1 MGRCRGSGRR
11 SRSSVRGGGRRR
23 GRGSTFSNLRARLRR
38 VRCRSESAAGN
49 TKTHMPATKV
59 LASLGLLAATTNAL
73 DNGQGLTPQMGYSS
87 WNDCASAVT
96 EEHIKATASYMISS
110 GLAVR
115 ATIGSSQSQGS
126 CRGLAVLVWSDACG
140 GYAVAVVVRPRF
152 D

>member
-1 MGRCRGSGRR
+1 MWPGC
-11 SRSSVRGGGRRR
+11 
-23 GRGSTFSNLRARLRR
+23 
-38 VRCRSESAAGN
+38 CSESAAGN

-140 GYAVAVVVRPRF
+140 GCAVAVVVRPRF

>member
-1 MGRCRGSGRR
+1 
-11 SRSSVRGGGRRR
+11 
-23 GRGSTFSNLRARLRR
+23 
-38 VRCRSESAAGN
+38 
-49 TKTHMPATKV
+49 MPATKV
-59 LASLGLLAATTNAL
+59 LASLGLLAATANAL